1 MYVYIVYMHVCI
13 YSYTILVYAYIPPWV
28 MLQSFLL
35 LYIAVCVYVCVHVC
49 IYTHVYIRICIHTYI
64 VHLDVCVCVCVCV
77 GHHKTTWQGFSHQ
90 VWMYVCLCACVR
102 VCVYRVS
109 QDDVARLFTPSLDR
123 HRYLRHPRS
132 HGRWHGV
139 PRVVVVRGTV
149 YSYMYLLCCCCC
161 VCVCVCVCGRVCL
174 EWWSCKV
181 LYYYIY
187 VLCVSVCI
195 THNILHLIYYI

>member
-1 MYVYIVYMHVCI
+1 MHVCI
-13 YSYTILVYAYIPPWV
+13 YCIYACMYIFIYYF
-28 MLQSFLL
+28 S
-35 LYIAVCVYVCVHVC
+35 IC
-49 IYTHVYIRICIHTYI
+49 IYTAVGDVAIISFIVHRGMCVCMRACVYIYTCIYTYMYTHI
-64 VHLDVCVCVCVCV
+64 HCTFRCVCVCVCVCV

-149 YSYMYLLCCCCC
+149 YSYMYM
-161 VCVCVCVCGRVCL
+161 VCL
-174 EWWSCKV
+174 EWWS
-181 LYYYIY
+181 YE
-187 VLCVSVCI
+187 VLCIVIC
-195 THNILHLIYYI
+195 TWCA